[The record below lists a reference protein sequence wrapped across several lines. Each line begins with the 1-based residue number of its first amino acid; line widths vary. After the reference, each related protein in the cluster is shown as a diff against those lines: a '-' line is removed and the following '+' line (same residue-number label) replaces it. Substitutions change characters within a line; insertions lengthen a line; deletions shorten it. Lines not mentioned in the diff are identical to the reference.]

1 MFVAEITMFSRDLN
15 NHFSVHSAHSLPLYM
30 YIPHKGIIH
39 SLLMLLSAS
48 YRDLFALLLL
58 RFMLCIIK
66 CARRNTLS
74 IYVDSLKFVFFVV
87 FVVYCWLSRN
97 LCWANTKENEIVYSS
112 KSPFGCKNETAWKT
126 WKLRWQV
133 GSHWTICVFHI
144 RVIIIFSNLLHY
156 ACL

>member
-48 YRDLFALLLL
+48 YRDLLALLLL

-74 IYVDSLKFVFFVV
+74 IYVDSLKFVFLLFLLFIAGSVGIYV
-87 FVVYCWLSRN
+87 EQIRRRM
-97 LCWANTKENEIVYSS
+97 KSS
-112 KSPFGCKNETAWKT
+112 TVQSPHSAAKMKRREKRGN
-126 WKLRWQV
+126 
-133 GSHWTICVFHI
+133 
-144 RVIIIFSNLLHY
+144 
-156 ACL
+156 

>member
-74 IYVDSLKFVFFVV
+74 IYVDSLKFVFLLFLLFIAGSVGIYV
-87 FVVYCWLSRN
+87 EQIRRRM
-97 LCWANTKENEIVYSS
+97 KSS
-112 KSPFGCKNETAWKT
+112 TVQSPHSVAKMKRREKRGN
-126 WKLRWQV
+126 
-133 GSHWTICVFHI
+133 
-144 RVIIIFSNLLHY
+144 
-156 ACL
+156 